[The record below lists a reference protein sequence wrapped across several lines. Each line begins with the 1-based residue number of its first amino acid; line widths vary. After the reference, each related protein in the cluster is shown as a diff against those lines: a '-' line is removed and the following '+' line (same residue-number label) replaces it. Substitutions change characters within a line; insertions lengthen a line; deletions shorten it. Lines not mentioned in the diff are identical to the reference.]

1 MAEIQKGYPQ
11 LSKTYWEDIKKKDE
25 SKNQFE
31 INTDFA
37 LKDLSKISVF
47 KSEI

>member
-1 MAEIQKGYPQ
+1 MTEIQKGYPK
-11 LSKTYWEDIKKKDE
+11 LSTTYWDDIKKKDE
-25 SKNQFE
+25 NKNQFD

-47 KSEI
+47 KVE